1 MTHPTPPVPHPNPS
15 DCDVGSRPKA
25 DRQTHKVCRLT
36 PEEMQRDTLGVLA
49 GICRDM
55 ERCAMDGDVAGLK
68 THYGFFKT
76 TMGRLD
82 VIMTSIRREPI
93 EL

>member
-1 MTHPTPPVPHPNPS
+1 MTHPTP
-15 DCDVGSRPKA
+15 
-25 DRQTHKVCRLT
+25 QT
-36 PEEMQRDTLGVLA
+36 PEEMQRDTLGVLT

-55 ERCAMDGDVAGLK
+55 ERCAMDGDVVGLK

>member
-1 MTHPTPPVPHPNPS
+1 MMSNKNVTAAAGTSSGATRHLPHGGRHPVP
-15 DCDVGSRPKA
+15 
-25 DRQTHKVCRLT
+25 QT

-55 ERCAMDGDVAGLK
+55 ERCAMDGDVVGLK

-82 VIMTSIRREPI
+82 VIMTSIRQVPRE
-93 EL
+93 L

>member
-1 MTHPTPPVPHPNPS
+1 
-15 DCDVGSRPKA
+15 
-25 DRQTHKVCRLT
+25 
-36 PEEMQRDTLGVLA
+36 MQRDTLGVLA

-55 ERCAMDGDVAGLK
+55 ERCAMDGDVVGLK

-82 VIMTSIRREPI
+82 VIMTSIRQGPRE
-93 EL
+93 L

>member
-1 MTHPTPPVPHPNPS
+1 MKHPVP
-15 DCDVGSRPKA
+15 
-25 DRQTHKVCRLT
+25 QT

-55 ERCAMDGDVAGLK
+55 ERCAMEQDVVGLK

-82 VIMTSIRREPI
+82 VIMSAIRQAPV

>member
-1 MTHPTPPVPHPNPS
+1 MTHPTP
-15 DCDVGSRPKA
+15 
-25 DRQTHKVCRLT
+25 QT

-55 ERCAMDGDVAGLK
+55 ERCAMEQDVAGLK
-68 THYGFFKT
+68 VHYGFFKT

-82 VIMTSIRREPI
+82 VIMGSIRQAPK

>member
-1 MTHPTPPVPHPNPS
+1 MTHPKP
-15 DCDVGSRPKA
+15 
-25 DRQTHKVCRLT
+25 QT

-55 ERCAMDGDVAGLK
+55 ERCAMAQDVVGLK

-82 VIMTSIRREPI
+82 VILSAIRQAPV

>member
-1 MTHPTPPVPHPNPS
+1 MNVGHPTPQS
-15 DCDVGSRPKA
+15 
-25 DRQTHKVCRLT
+25 
-36 PEEMQRDTLGVLA
+36 PEDMQRETLGVIA

-55 ERCAMDGDVAGLK
+55 ERCAMAQDVVGLK

-82 VIMTSIRREPI
+82 VIMNCVRQAPS

>member
-1 MTHPTPPVPHPNPS
+1 MAIQHPTP
-15 DCDVGSRPKA
+15 
-25 DRQTHKVCRLT
+25 QT

-55 ERCAMDGDVAGLK
+55 ERCAMEGDVMGLK

-82 VIMTSIRREPI
+82 VIMSSIRQAPKEF
-93 EL
+93 

>member
-1 MTHPTPPVPHPNPS
+1 MSYGKHPTPRSP
-15 DCDVGSRPKA
+15 D
-25 DRQTHKVCRLT
+25 
-36 PEEMQRDTLGVLA
+36 EMVRETLGTVV
-49 GICRDM
+49 GVCRDM
-55 ERCAMDGDVAGLK
+55 ERCAMAQDVVGLK

-82 VIMTSIRREPI
+82 VIMTNIRREPI

>member
-1 MTHPTPPVPHPNPS
+1 MTHPTP
-15 DCDVGSRPKA
+15 
-25 DRQTHKVCRLT
+25 QT

-55 ERCAMDGDVAGLK
+55 ERCAMAQDVVGLK

-82 VIMTSIRREPI
+82 VIMTNIRQVPI

>member
-1 MTHPTPPVPHPNPS
+1 MNHPTP
-15 DCDVGSRPKA
+15 
-25 DRQTHKVCRLT
+25 QT

-55 ERCAMDGDVAGLK
+55 ERCAMEQDVVGLK

-82 VIMTSIRREPI
+82 VIMTNIRQAPNEM
-93 EL
+93 

>member
-1 MTHPTPPVPHPNPS
+1 MTHPTP
-15 DCDVGSRPKA
+15 
-25 DRQTHKVCRLT
+25 QT

-55 ERCAMDGDVAGLK
+55 ERCAMAQDVVGLK

-82 VIMTSIRREPI
+82 VIMTSIRQGLRE
-93 EL
+93 L

>member
-1 MTHPTPPVPHPNPS
+1 MTHPTP
-15 DCDVGSRPKA
+15 
-25 DRQTHKVCRLT
+25 QT
-36 PEEMQRDTLGVLA
+36 PEDMQRDTLGVLA

-55 ERCAMDGDVAGLK
+55 ERCAMEQDVVGLK

-82 VIMTSIRREPI
+82 VIMGSIRQAPRDF
-93 EL
+93 

>member
-1 MTHPTPPVPHPNPS
+1 MTGKGTTAAAGTSSGADAPPSQKGKAFGRHPTP
-15 DCDVGSRPKA
+15 
-25 DRQTHKVCRLT
+25 QT

-55 ERCAMDGDVAGLK
+55 ERCAMAQDVVGLK

>member
-1 MTHPTPPVPHPNPS
+1 MAIQHPTPQSPS
-15 DCDVGSRPKA
+15 
-25 DRQTHKVCRLT
+25 
-36 PEEMQRDTLGVLA
+36 EMQRDTLGVLA

-55 ERCAMDGDVAGLK
+55 ERCAMDVDVVGLK

-82 VIMTSIRREPI
+82 VIMTSIRKAPV

>member
-1 MTHPTPPVPHPNPS
+1 MNHPIP
-15 DCDVGSRPKA
+15 
-25 DRQTHKVCRLT
+25 QTQ
-36 PEEMQRDTLGVLA
+36 EEMQRNTLGVLA

-55 ERCAMDGDVAGLK
+55 ERCAMDGDVVGLK

-82 VIMTSIRREPI
+82 VIMTSIRQVPRE
-93 EL
+93 L

>member
-1 MTHPTPPVPHPNPS
+1 MTHPTP
-15 DCDVGSRPKA
+15 
-25 DRQTHKVCRLT
+25 QT
-36 PEEMQRDTLGVLA
+36 PEEMQRNALGVLA

-55 ERCAMDGDVAGLK
+55 ENCAMEGDVERLK

-82 VIMTSIRREPI
+82 VIMTTVQRKRI
-93 EL
+93 EI

>member
-1 MTHPTPPVPHPNPS
+1 MTHPTP
-15 DCDVGSRPKA
+15 
-25 DRQTHKVCRLT
+25 QTS
-36 PEEMQRDTLGVLA
+36 EEMQRDTLGVLA

-55 ERCAMDGDVAGLK
+55 ERCAMAQDVVGLK

-82 VIMTSIRREPI
+82 VIMTSIRQAPRE
-93 EL
+93 L

>member
-1 MTHPTPPVPHPNPS
+1 
-15 DCDVGSRPKA
+15 
-25 DRQTHKVCRLT
+25 
-36 PEEMQRDTLGVLA
+36 MQRDTLGVLA

-55 ERCAMDGDVAGLK
+55 ERCAMDGDVVGLK

>member
-1 MTHPTPPVPHPNPS
+1 MMSNKNVTAAAGTSSGATRHLPHRGRHPVP
-15 DCDVGSRPKA
+15 
-25 DRQTHKVCRLT
+25 QTQAEL
-36 PEEMQRDTLGVLA
+36 ERDTLGVLA

-55 ERCAMDGDVAGLK
+55 ERCAMEQDVAGLK

-82 VIMTSIRREPI
+82 VIMTTVQRKPRE
-93 EL
+93 L